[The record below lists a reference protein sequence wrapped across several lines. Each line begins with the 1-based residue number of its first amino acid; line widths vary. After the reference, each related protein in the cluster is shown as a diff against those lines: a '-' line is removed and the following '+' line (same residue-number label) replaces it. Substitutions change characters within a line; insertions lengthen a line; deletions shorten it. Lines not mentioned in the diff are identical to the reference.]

1 MSNIYDSANELSR
14 GLRELP
20 EYKAVK
26 VAKDAIQADEQASKI
41 FADYLAFQQE
51 IHGVI
56 QSGQMPT
63 EDQQKKMQDFAE
75 KLQGNPIVNEFFTKQ
90 QQLSVYLGDIERII
104 FDPVQDLF
112 K

>member
-1 MSNIYDSANELSR
+1 MQMQMQKLYSESTLLSN
-14 GLRELP
+14 
-20 EYKAVK
+20 KK
-26 VAKDAIQADEQASKI
+26 
-41 FADYLAFQQE
+41 

-63 EDQQKKMQDFAE
+63 EDQQKKMQDFAG